1 MTELRLAIWDVDGTL
16 VDSRDVIQACME
28 TAFRGA
34 GLPPP
39 EYDATRRIVGL
50 SLGEALG
57 TLAPPD
63 IGADQLA
70 ALVEAYKQ
78 SFVTHRTAPGYHEPL
93 YDGAIEL
100 LDQLKAD
107 GWLMAVATGKSHR
120 GVDALFEK
128 HNLRSYFDT
137 VWCADD
143 GPGKPHPFMVE
154 QAMGALGCAPQES
167 LMIGDAIHDMAMGK
181 AAGVRALGV
190 SWGFGRAD
198 ELASAG
204 ADEIHH
210 DFRTLTQSL
219 KAFAEI
225 RPVKAPGVNE
235 ATG

>member
-1 MTELRLAIWDVDGTL
+1 MSLTELRLAIWDVDGTL

-39 EYDATRRIVGL
+39 DYDATRRIVGL
-50 SLGEALG
+50 SLMEALG

-63 IGADQLA
+63 IGAARLA
-70 ALVEAYKQ
+70 ELVEAYKQ
-78 SFVTHRTAPGYHEPL
+78 SFVVHRTQPGYREPL
-93 YDGAIEL
+93 YEGALEL
-100 LDQLKAD
+100 LEELKAQ
-107 GWLMAVATGKSHR
+107 GWLMAIATGKSHR

-128 HNLRSYFDT
+128 HNLRHFFDT

-154 QAMGALGCAPQES
+154 QAMNALGCAPQES

-190 SWGFGRAD
+190 SWGFGRAE
-198 ELASAG
+198 ELAAAG
-204 ADEIHH
+204 ADEIHNS
-210 DFRTLTQSL
+210 FETLARSL
-219 KAFAEI
+219 HTFAGAADAA
-225 RPVKAPGVNE
+225 V
-235 ATG
+235 

>member
-1 MTELRLAIWDVDGTL
+1 MKLTELRLAIWDVDGTL

-39 EYDATRRIVGL
+39 DYDATRRIVGL
-50 SLGEALG
+50 SLTEALS

-63 IGADQLA
+63 IGADRLA

-78 SFVTHRTAPGYHEPL
+78 SFVIHRTTPGHHEPL
-93 YDGAIEL
+93 YAGALEL
-100 LDQLKAD
+100 LDQLKSE

-120 GVDALFEK
+120 GVEALFEK
-128 HNLRSYFDT
+128 HKLRHFFDT

-154 QAMGALGCAPQES
+154 QAMAALGCAPQES

-181 AAGVRALGV
+181 AAGVCALGV
-190 SWGFGRAD
+190 SWGFGKAE
-198 ELASAG
+198 ELTAAG
-204 ADEIHH
+204 ADEVHH
-210 DFRTLTQSL
+210 EFTTLTESL
-219 KAFAEI
+219 RTFAFA
-225 RPVKAPGVNE
+225 
-235 ATG
+235 

>member
-1 MTELRLAIWDVDGTL
+1 MSQTALRLAIWDVDGTL

-34 GLPPP
+34 GLAPPP
-39 EYDATRRIVGL
+39 YDATRQIVGL

-63 IGADQLA
+63 ISQEGLLRLA
-70 ALVEAYKQ
+70 EAYKQ
-78 SFVTHRTAPGYHEPL
+78 AFVTHRMTPGYHEPL
-93 YDGAIEL
+93 YTGALEL

-128 HNLRSYFDT
+128 HKLRHFFDA

-154 QAMGALGCAPQES
+154 QAMGALGCRPQES

-181 AAGVRALGV
+181 AAGVRAVGV
-190 SWGFGRAD
+190 SWGFGKAE
-198 ELASAG
+198 ELAAAG
-204 ADEIHH
+204 ADEVHH
-210 DFRTLTQSL
+210 DFETLTRSL
-219 KAFAEI
+219 QAFTAI
-225 RPVKAPGVNE
+225 
-235 ATG
+235 